1 MCIKAN
7 HGPFLRSL
15 VLGALLSAGC
25 LAGQLVPAAAQETL
39 PEKFADDPV
48 AKAVGPEIFNAAL
61 KEGKV
66 VWYGATTTS
75 DFIKAGGADLF
86 KKRFG
91 IEVELVNGRLR
102 NLTDRLS
109 TESAVGKT
117 EGDVFLGNDEYM
129 IELQRNGILEK
140 WRPPAPELAN
150 INADAFVQ
158 DPPDYWFPVQIS
170 AQGLLINTDLVKDG
184 EIKSYKDLLD
194 PKWQGKVVMRDP
206 RSLDGGGAQ
215 MAAIYNDPALGLDY
229 IKKFAEVTKP
239 VIIQGGTSA
248 TKDAVIRGQFAVGF
262 SGRGEFMLNL
272 PPGTPMK
279 FLVPTEGLAWTPS
292 SIALLAGGP
301 HPNAA
306 KVLETWFYELPQL
319 KLWASVARGVPHPN
333 VDAPIPEMSVTK
345 NKLMKPIPDKM
356 LADLNP
362 FFDQMEQV
370 FGIR

>member
-1 MCIKAN
+1 MRIGRRLFCN
-7 HGPFLRSL
+7 LG
-15 VLGALLSAGC
+15 LGAMLIAGT
-25 LAGQLVPAAAQETL
+25 LTAVPSISSAQEAL
-39 PEKFADDPV
+39 PEKFANDPV
-48 AKAVGPEIFNAAL
+48 AKALGPKIFNAAL

-75 DFIKAGGADLF
+75 DFIKAGGGDLF
-86 KKRFG
+86 KTRFG

-109 TESAVGKT
+109 TEAAVGKI

-129 IELQRNGILEK
+129 LELQRNGILEK

-158 DPPDYWFPVQIS
+158 DPPDYWFSVQIS
-170 AQGLLINTDLVKDG
+170 AQGLLINTDMVKDG

-215 MAAIYNDPALGLDY
+215 MAAIFNDPALGLDF
-229 IKKFAEVTKP
+229 IKRFAEITKP

-272 PPGTPMK
+272 PAGTPMK

-292 SIALLAGGP
+292 SIATIHGGP

-319 KLWASVARGVPHPN
+319 QLWASVARGVPHPK
-333 VDAPIPEMSVTK
+333 VDPPIPEMSVTK
-345 NKLMKPIPDKM
+345 NKLMKPIPDSM
-356 LADLNP
+356 LANLNP
-362 FFDQMEQV
+362 FFDQMEKV